1 MLIKALGAHQFHNLL
16 SKMNM
21 LNVHSP
27 LHLKGE
33 CKDSKSRSVVES
45 RSVAESVR
53 SKSKKKKKLSEDR
66 IEESNET

>member
-1 MLIKALGAHQFHNLL
+1 MLTKALSAHQFHNLL

-21 LNVHSP
+21 LNVHSS

-33 CKDSKSRSVVES
+33 YKDSKSRLVAES
-45 RSVAESVR
+45 RSVAKSVR
-53 SKSKKKKKLSEDR
+53 SNSKKKKKLSEDR